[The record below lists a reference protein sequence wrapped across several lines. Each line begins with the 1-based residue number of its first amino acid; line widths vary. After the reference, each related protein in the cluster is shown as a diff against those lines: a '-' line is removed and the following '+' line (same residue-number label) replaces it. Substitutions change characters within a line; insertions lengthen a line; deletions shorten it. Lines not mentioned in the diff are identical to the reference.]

1 MKFYMKENQSVI
13 DEWNSIKAPAPPE
26 LKEITVEAK
35 TTAFL
40 VLDVQNQ
47 NCNSE
52 RRPRCVSSIPK
63 IKKLLTEARKKEMTV
78 VYSLTRAANEKDI
91 RKEVEPLEN
100 EPIVKSGVDKF
111 HQTDLEKILTV
122 KDIKQVIIVGTAAHG
137 AVLHTATGA
146 AQRQMEVVIPVDGL
160 SAGEPYAEQYTV
172 WHLVNAPGT
181 RRSVTLTKINW
192 IKIV

>member
-1 MKFYMKENQSVI
+1 MKENQSVI

-111 HQTDLEKILTV
+111 HQTDLEKILTA